1 MNKLNYQEP
10 QEKYPVNPK
19 MFNLWLSILGMIMLF
34 VGLSSGY
41 IVRRAEGNW
50 LQFEMPSDFQLSTIL
65 VVLSSI
71 TMFWAFY
78 AAKKDELNQIKAALI
93 STFILGFAFCLSQ
106 IQAWENLMNSGL
118 FFAGSEASSS
128 WLYVITATHFVHII
142 GGLIALLIAIIQA
155 FRLNIHKKNMLRIS
169 LINTYWHFVGILW
182 IYLYL
187 FLFLNR

>member
-78 AAKKDELNQIKAALI
+78 AAKKDELNQIKAVLI

-128 WLYVITATHFVHII
+128 WLYVITATHFAHII

>member
-1 MNKLNYQEP
+1 MSNLNYQEP

-50 LQFEMPSDFQLSTIL
+50 LQFEMPSDFQVSTIL

-93 STFILGFAFCLSQ
+93 STFILGSAFCYSQ
-106 IQAWENLMNSGL
+106 INGWQNLMNSGL

-128 WLYVITATHFVHII
+128 WLYVITATHFAHII
-142 GGLIALLIAIIQA
+142 GGLIALLISIVQA
-155 FRLNIHKKNMLRIS
+155 FRLNIHKKNMLRVS